1 MEFHGYC
8 KVVAGTLKS
17 RIIPSGGLSIGI
29 NFIIQ
34 QSIKSVTEHFGIYFP
49 KAKPYSVRT
58 DKSFGNFS
66 YSSCPTLSASPRNH
80 PQTAAHPRRS
90 EAPV

>member
-17 RIIPSGGLSIGI
+17 GIIPYGGLSIGV

-34 QSIKSVTEHFGIYFP
+34 QSIKSVTDHLVFIFLKQGFKVKTIQ
-49 KAKPYSVRT
+49 
-58 DKSFGNFS
+58 
-66 YSSCPTLSASPRNH
+66 C
-80 PQTAAHPRRS
+80 
-90 EAPV
+90 